1 LGFRGLVNDRFIA
14 ALAALSLL
22 VATPDVCAAVM
33 ASFWVA
39 TVTLSGWL
47 AVLAARLATV
57 LGHADLRPPGGDGI
71 HQCLAFDD
79 QALGSVV
86 GVVLVKVGLVHLE
99 AGNVQG
105 LG

>member
-1 LGFRGLVNDRFIA
+1 VNDRFVA

-22 VATPDVCAAVM
+22 AATPDVRAAVM
-33 ASFWVA
+33 ASF
-39 TVTLSGWL
+39 LGGDRHSLRL
-47 AVLAARLATV
+47 ARSAAARLATV
-57 LGHADLRPPGGDGI
+57 HGNADLRPPGGDGI